1 MFGKRTLA
9 IALGVVVVLSV
20 VLSAC
25 APAATPT
32 PQVIVKKETQVVV
45 VTATPAPPT
54 PEPAQVTAPLPDV
67 IKIGVNETMTG
78 WGAPY
83 GDMTWKGIQLAH
95 KKQPEVLGRPVEL
108 VLADNKSDNTE
119 SALVA
124 QRFIDVEKVL
134 AVIGVNSSSKAIAQ
148 NEVLDPAGVP
158 AMGSACT
165 NPLVTLDKPHAFR
178 ACFIDPFQGWAG
190 AKYAV
195 EVVGAKTAC
204 LLVDIAEDYPV
215 GLANY
220 FRSAFIEMTGDAK
233 SILGYFSF
241 QTGDTDFTAQLTAIK
256 QLDPDLVF
264 CPAEY
269 AEIAAILVQAQ
280 QLGLT
285 PDMPFLAGDSADV
298 PELIEIAGDAA
309 NGFCYTA
316 QFHPDAYTHPEAV
329 EFSENFR
336 AAYNLE
342 PETFSVTGYDAYL
355 LLMNA
360 IERAGSVD
368 REAITKALKET
379 KGVVV
384 ARGPISFD
392 DQGNAVL
399 GCPVICIQD
408 GKKTAGALIEPE

>member
-1 MFGKRTLA
+1 MVALA
-9 IALGVVVVLSV
+9 M

-25 APAATPT
+25 GPAATPT
-32 PQVIVKKETQVVV
+32 PQVVIKV
-45 VTATPAPPT
+45 VTATPVPPT
-54 PEPAQVTAPLPDV
+54 PAPGPAPLPNV

-95 KKQPEVLGRPVEL
+95 KKKPTVLGKPVEL
-108 VLADNKSDNTE
+108 ILADNKSDNTE

-124 QRFIDVEKVL
+124 QRFIGEKVV

-165 NPLVTLDKPHAFR
+165 NPLVTLGKPHAFR
-178 ACFIDPFQGWAG
+178 ACFIDPFQGRAG

-195 EVVGAKTAC
+195 EGIGAKTAC

-220 FRSAFIEMTGDAK
+220 FRSAFIEMTSDVK
-233 SILGYFSF
+233 SVLGYFSF

-256 QLDPDLVF
+256 QLNPDIVY

-269 AEIAAILVQAQ
+269 AEIAAILVQAR

-285 PDMPFLAGDSADV
+285 PGIPFLAGDSADV
-298 PELIEIAGDAA
+298 PELVQIAGAA
-309 NGFCYTA
+309 ADGFCYTA
-316 QFHPDAYTHPEAV
+316 QFLPETYTHPEAV
-329 EFSENFR
+329 EFVANFR
-336 AAYNLE
+336 KEYSLE

-355 LLMNA
+355 LLIDA

-368 REAITKALKET
+368 GEAITKALKAT
-379 KGVVV
+379 DGLVV
-384 ARGPISFD
+384 ARGAIRFD
-392 DQGNAVL
+392 ENNNAVL
-399 GCPVICIQD
+399 GCPVICFKG
-408 GKKTAGALIEPE
+408 GKKTAGFLVQP

>member
-1 MFGKRTLA
+1 MEEKMSRERVFT
-9 IALGVVVVLSV
+9 IALGLVLVLSV
-20 VLSAC
+20 VLAAC

-32 PQVIVKKETQVVV
+32 PQVVV
-45 VTATPAPPT
+45 VTATPEPPT
-54 PEPAQVTAPLPDV
+54 PEPGPEPLPDV

-95 KKQPEVLGRPVEL
+95 KKKPEVLGRPVEL
-108 VLADNKSDNTE
+108 ILADNKSDNTE

-124 QRFIDVEKVL
+124 QRFLDVEKVH

-148 NEVLDPAGVP
+148 NEVLDPAGMP
-158 AMGSACT
+158 AIGPACT

-178 ACFIDPFQGWAG
+178 AAFIDPFQGRAC
-190 AKYAV
+190 AKFAV
-195 EVVGAKTAC
+195 ESIGAKTVA

-220 FRSAFIEMTGDAK
+220 FRSAFIELTGDSK
-233 SILGYFSF
+233 SILGFFSF
-241 QTGDTDFTAQLTAIK
+241 QTGDTDFTAQLTTIK
-256 QLDPDLVF
+256 QLNPDLVF

-269 AEIAAILVQAQ
+269 AEIAAILVQAR

-298 PELIEIAGDAA
+298 PELIEIAGEAA
-309 NGFCYTA
+309 NGFSYSA

-329 EFSENFR
+329 EFVEGMR
-336 AAYNLE
+336 TEYDLE
-342 PETFSVTGYDAYL
+342 AETFSVTGYDAYL
-355 LLMNA
+355 VLMDA

-368 REAITKALKET
+368 REEITKALAAT
-379 KGVVV
+379 DGFVG
-384 ARGPISFD
+384 ARGAVSFD
-392 DQGNAVL
+392 EEGNAVL
-399 GCPVICIQD
+399 GCPIIGIED
-408 GKKTAGALIEPE
+408 GKKIFRYLVEP

>member
-1 MFGKRTLA
+1 
-9 IALGVVVVLSV
+9 
-20 VLSAC
+20 
-25 APAATPT
+25 
-32 PQVIVKKETQVVV
+32 
-45 VTATPAPPT
+45 
-54 PEPAQVTAPLPDV
+54 
-67 IKIGVNETMTG
+67 
-78 WGAPY
+78 
-83 GDMTWKGIQLAH
+83 
-95 KKQPEVLGRPVEL
+95 LGRPVEL
-108 VLADNKSDNTE
+108 ILADNKSDNTE
-119 SALVA
+119 SATVA
-124 QRFIDVEKVL
+124 QRFIDVEKVV

-148 NEVLDPAGVP
+148 NEVLDPAGIP

-178 ACFIDPFQGWAG
+178 ACFIDPFQGWAC
-190 AKYAV
+190 AKYAA
-195 EVVGAKTAC
+195 EDVGAKTAC

-220 FRSAFIEMTGDAK
+220 FRSAFIEITGDSHAV
-233 SILGYFSF
+233 LGFFSF

-269 AEIAAILVQAQ
+269 AEIAAILVQAK

-285 PDMPFLAGDSADV
+285 PDIPFLAGDSADV

-309 NGFCYTA
+309 NGFCYSA

-336 AAYNLE
+336 SAYGLE

-355 LLMNA
+355 LLLNA

-368 REAITKALKET
+368 GEAITQALKET
-379 KGVVV
+379 KDVVV
-384 ARGPISFD
+384 ARGPINFD
-392 DQGNAVL
+392 EEGNGIL
-399 GCPVICIQD
+399 GCPIICIED
-408 GKKTAGALIEPE
+408 GNKVAGSLIEP